1 MARQGR
7 PSVHQHLQQHHA
19 IPQYVSPPAPAI
31 QQVPHHHQQS
41 LDTMPLPDGWQKAM
55 TPEGESYYVNH
66 KTRTTS
72 WFHPGI
78 PHHQHSHSFA
88 GMSGGIGHPQY
99 AQFGRQHQQ
108 QGMNLQQL
116 QAEKEMMRRRQQ
128 YELQRQEQM
137 LQMAGNEA
145 AASRI
150 PTTLYGDP
158 YLSSSGHTHQASHD
172 SGLGVPTMPYPSD
185 IGMMDLDEGMDTST
199 GLQQHSKP
207 GGMPMGT
214 RGPPNRTLE
223 YLDSMPGT
231 DVDAGIP
238 EQQPSMDTDHTLP
251 GGMGTDLLGELAWV

>member
-1 MARQGR
+1 
-7 PSVHQHLQQHHA
+7 
-19 IPQYVSPPAPAI
+19 
-31 QQVPHHHQQS
+31 
-41 LDTMPLPDGWQKAM
+41 MPLPDGWQKAM

-108 QGMNLQQL
+108 QSMNLQQL

-137 LQMAGNEA
+137 LQMAGGEP

-199 GLQQHSKP
+199 GLQQPSKQ
-207 GGMPMGT
+207 GGMPMGA

>member
-1 MARQGR
+1 
-7 PSVHQHLQQHHA
+7 
-19 IPQYVSPPAPAI
+19 
-31 QQVPHHHQQS
+31 
-41 LDTMPLPDGWQKAM
+41 M
-55 TPEGESYYVNH
+55 TPEGESYH

-99 AQFGRQHQQ
+99 AQHQQ

-150 PTTLYGDP
+150 PTTLYAYGDP

-251 GGMGTDLLGELAWV
+251 GGMDTDLLGELAWV